1 MMDHTQLELDLK
13 AVEAETELDVSAQM
27 SAHVVSLQC
36 VRERRQQ
43 QQMKKVYNSILE
55 SVEHI
60 VTTTRL
66 FK

>member
-1 MMDHTQLELDLK
+1 MDHTQLELDLT
-13 AVEAETELDVSAQM
+13 AVEAETKLDVSAQM

-43 QQMKKVYNSILE
+43 QQLKKAYNAILE

-60 VTTTRL
+60 VTTTKL